1 MIRVFLVDDHQMVLD
16 GISSILED
24 VENIKVVGTALN
36 GEHALRALGVE
47 GVDVLLLDIN
57 MPDMD
62 GIEVVRQMEKQGVQI
77 NTLILTMHNNPQFT
91 KQLIELG
98 VEGCILKNSGK
109 KELVYAINEVNE
121 GRRYYGEDVTG
132 TLFDSLEK
140 TKKAV
145 DEVLLTKREVEIIKL
160 IATEFTTN
168 EIAEKLMISSFTVD
182 THRKNIVNK
191 LGVKNIAGLVKF
203 AFEHQLI

>member
-57 MPDMD
+57 MPEMD
-62 GIEVVRQMEKQGVQI
+62 GIEVVRQMEKQDIHV

-203 AFEHQLI
+203 AFENQLI

>member
-57 MPDMD
+57 MPEMD
-62 GIEVVRQMEKQGVQI
+62 GIEVVRQMEKQDIHV

-160 IATEFTTN
+160 IATEFNTN
-168 EIAEKLMISSFTVD
+168 GIAEKLMISSFTVD

>member
-36 GEHALRALGVE
+36 GEHAVRALGVE

-57 MPDMD
+57 MPEMD
-62 GIEVVRQMEKQGVQI
+62 GIEVVRQMEKQHIHV

>member
-57 MPDMD
+57 MPELD
-62 GIEVVRQMEKQGVQI
+62 GIEVVRQMEKQDIHV

-203 AFEHQLI
+203 AFENQLI

>member
-62 GIEVVRQMEKQGVQI
+62 GIEVVRQMEKKGVQI

>member
-1 MIRVFLVDDHQMVLD
+1 MIRIFLVDDHQMVLD
-16 GISSILED
+16 GITSILAD
-24 VENIKVVGTALN
+24 VENIKVVGTASN
-36 GEHALRALGVE
+36 GESALRSLAVE

-57 MPDMD
+57 MPEMD
-62 GIEVVRQMEKQGVQI
+62 GIDVVRQMEKEGIEV

-109 KELVYAINEVNE
+109 KELLYAINEVNE

-132 TLFDSLEK
+132 SLFSSLEK
-140 TKKAV
+140 TKKAIQ
-145 DEVLLTKREVEIIKL
+145 DVLLTKREVEIIKL
-160 IATEFTTN
+160 IANELTTN

-182 THRKNIVNK
+182 THRKNIVSK
-191 LGVKNIAGLVKF
+191 LGVKNMAGLVKF
-203 AFEHQLI
+203 AYENQLI

>member
-57 MPDMD
+57 MPEMD
-62 GIEVVRQMEKQGVQI
+62 GIEVVRQMEKQDIHV

>member
-24 VENIKVVGTALN
+24 VENIKVAGTALN

-57 MPDMD
+57 MPEMD
-62 GIEVVRQMEKQGVQI
+62 GIEVVRQMDKQGIHV

-145 DEVLLTKREVEIIKL
+145 NEVLLTKREVEIIKL

-203 AFEHQLI
+203 AFENQLI